1 MLARLKPIIDQFFDE
16 VMVMAEDQQVRH
28 NRFSLL
34 KQLRELFLQC
44 GDLSELQLPHD

>member
-34 KQLRELFLQC
+34 KQLRELFFAVWRFIRITVAT
-44 GDLSELQLPHD
+44 